1 MSDQEF
7 QIATVGICLRKIKE
21 FLEATTDT
29 TKMEEAK
36 IAHEHLE
43 LLLILDLIM
52 LQLKDAEE
60 VCVSISN
67 F

>member
-43 LLLILDLIM
+43 LLFNIGSDYVTT
-52 LQLKDAEE
+52 KGCGRSVRFD
-60 VCVSISN
+60 
-67 F
+67 